1 MTCPINDS
9 SGLITL
15 MGGITTLQLNSI
27 TPHVNALP
35 MELLTLPERRTPPTR
50 YGTFVEEV
58 NPEKN
63 ICTVKGN
70 KGELIGIQICKKT
83 HTGYQLPGNTRQ
95 PLAELILSFYVRT
108 RAAGS
113 AVYHGIL
120 LCLPIY
126 EAIPSQQH
134 HHEYLTA
141 VMTGSMTADAATLP
155 SLSSLFYSSESDTS
169 QVSLSYKT
177 CVEVKDGA
185 QQFSTRSLAVFVF
198 PHGIHIASNILQP
211 FLAQQTLQS
220 FHLPSLIRGGK
231 ATASNY
237 HFREGVKEI
246 TDTSSE
252 GVLYTTSMNSCNDE
266 FKSKIQ
272 YFTRPP
278 PIPSVSSSSTTKKAL
293 TTSQYK
299 CVPFDKLRH
308 VSADEI
314 VDTGVPLKKV
324 INTQENFKKIQDT
337 SRVTGF
343 SSEQM
348 EGIIAGTIIGVGVIA
363 GVIYAVHYRT
373 ST

>member
-1 MTCPINDS
+1 MTCPVGNT
-9 SGLITL
+9 SGLVAV
-15 MGGITTLQLNSI
+15 MGGITTLQLQSI
-27 TPHVNALP
+27 IPQANDLP
-35 MELLTLPERRTPPTR
+35 MELLSLPTRRTPPTR
-50 YGTFVEEV
+50 QGTFIEEV

-63 ICTVKGN
+63 VCTVHGN
-70 KGELIGIQICKKT
+70 KGELIRIQICAKT

-141 VMTGSMTADAATLP
+141 VMTGSMTADSTTLP
-155 SLSSLFYSSESDTS
+155 SLSSLFYSSRTDTS

-177 CVEVKDGA
+177 CVEVKEA
-185 QQFSTRSLAVFVF
+185 QRFSTKSLAVFVF
-198 PHGIHIASNILQP
+198 PHGIHIASNVLQP
-211 FLAQQTLQS
+211 FLAQQTLQN
-220 FHLPSLIRGGK
+220 FRLPPLIREEK
-231 ATASNY
+231 ATAKSYRFNN
-237 HFREGVKEI
+237 GVKEI
-246 TDTSSE
+246 TETSSE
-252 GVLYTTSMNSCNDE
+252 GVLYTTTINSCNDE

-272 YFTRPP
+272 YFVRPP
-278 PIPSVSSSSTTKKAL
+278 PIPSVSSSSTTTTQL

-299 CVPFDKLRH
+299 CVPFDKLKNVEAGER
-308 VSADEI
+308 VNM
-314 VDTGVPLKKV
+314 TLKDA
-324 INTQENFKKIQDT
+324 INTQERFKIGQDAT
-337 SRVTGF
+337 RTAGL

-348 EGIIAGTIIGVGVIA
+348 EGIIAGSILGVGVIA